1 MRTKPHLTVQFLSPE
16 GTIAAIQILAGAP
29 QAEYQAPQN
38 IAACSTGVNIFDKSS
53 QKSPPSC
60 EI

>member
-1 MRTKPHLTVQFLSPE
+1 MQFLSPE
-16 GTIAAIQILAGAP
+16 GTIAAIQILAGAL

-38 IAACSTGVNIFDKSS
+38 ITACTTGVNIFDKSS